1 MAFFLILTQRDFEL
15 LPIVVLD
22 PDGIVSDPTVHNSA
36 GAMCCHARQCSAIKS
51 EKHIKV
57 YLACVWQ
64 RNPTHRTFTKGI
76 GERSYRAEAQHF
88 YFSRPLSFPH
98 HKCIVIGGRSLP
110 ESCPRNGDLP
120 KSPFLHWQHRC
131 HRLAQS

>member
-15 LPIVVLD
+15 LAIVVLD

-57 YLACVWQ
+57 HLACVFGSK
-64 RNPTHRTFTKGI
+64 RNPTHRMFTSVISIGI
-76 GERSYRAEAQHF
+76 
-88 YFSRPLSFPH
+88 
-98 HKCIVIGGRSLP
+98 
-110 ESCPRNGDLP
+110 
-120 KSPFLHWQHRC
+120 
-131 HRLAQS
+131 